1 MMAKNKKNHLQIM
14 SNFKKSNK
22 FQLSGEYTPE
32 EIIMRKKKAEQIE
45 AAQRAEERKKK
56 FLADRERRKTDQFW
70 KVQKSKGYTN
80 LFGED

>member
-1 MMAKNKKNHLQIM
+1 M
-14 SNFKKSNK
+14 SNSKKSNK
-22 FQLSGEYTPE
+22 FQLS
-32 EIIMRKKKAEQIE
+32 E